1 MWPESGWA
9 AGQEFFVSLLV
20 YVDDIVLLAETAEML
35 QTALDIASQWAR
47 EVRIRWN
54 LGSTKSAGIMF
65 GIGRRG
71 AEAGRPSF
79 TLSGHVLE
87 FVQWYKYLGV
97 PMACG
102 GSGSQLVL
110 QIRERAIRKTR
121 ELVAWCSQR
130 LITLDLAAILWSLYV
145 ERSALFGA
153 AVVVLPKSL
162 LAAMDRI
169 QRMCGRILLGHSP
182 RSPSPCILA
191 ELGWV
196 RWSAQLVFERARLLS
211 RLVESTNDLTQ
222 LVMGLDAGSARSWAA
237 EVAGSFS
244 SWVSDGMPQE
254 KHEWGQAFSQW
265 KRDARF
271 LEADRTMEEI
281 SSHSG
286 LANYVPVV
294 WVREG
299 RWSIIFFYMITM
311 WNPRKPA
318 LRAVWCA
325 EARDAVQATRK
336 RSVQPRWTIAACTA

>member
-1 MWPESGWA
+1 MAGPH
-9 AGQEFFVSLLV
+9 GQEFFVSLLA
-20 YVDDIVLLAETAEML
+20 YLDDIVLLAETAEML

-54 LGSTKSAGIMF
+54 LGSTKSAGILF

-97 PMACG
+97 PVACG

-110 QIRERAIRKTR
+110 QIRERAKRKTR
-121 ELVAWCSQR
+121 ELVAWCSHR

-182 RSPSPCILA
+182 RSPSPCI
-191 ELGWV
+191 
-196 RWSAQLVFERARLLS
+196 
-211 RLVESTNDLTQ
+211 
-222 LVMGLDAGSARSWAA
+222 
-237 EVAGSFS
+237 
-244 SWVSDGMPQE
+244 
-254 KHEWGQAFSQW
+254 
-265 KRDARF
+265 
-271 LEADRTMEEI
+271 
-281 SSHSG
+281 
-286 LANYVPVV
+286 
-294 WVREG
+294 
-299 RWSIIFFYMITM
+299 
-311 WNPRKPA
+311 
-318 LRAVWCA
+318 
-325 EARDAVQATRK
+325 
-336 RSVQPRWTIAACTA
+336 